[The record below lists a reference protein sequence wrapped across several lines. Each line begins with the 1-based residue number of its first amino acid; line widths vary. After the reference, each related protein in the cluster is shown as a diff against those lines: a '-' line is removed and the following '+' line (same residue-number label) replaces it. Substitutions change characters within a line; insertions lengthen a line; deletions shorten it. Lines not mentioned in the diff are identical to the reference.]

1 MRTPIRPMISVAATS
16 GLVEAIRAAGANP
29 DQVLRM
35 FQLDPSVLSNT
46 EKFIPCP
53 VFARILEEAAGVT
66 GDDCFGSHLG
76 ERFNPKNIGPLTY
89 VVLNSPTVAVADDQV
104 ARYLKLYNQAATVS
118 RRVEGERAYLQ
129 YVLCDL
135 GIESPRQQNEYSL
148 AIRLNTIR
156 MMIGSQWKPLEVQ
169 FAHQAPADIS
179 EHQRVFGAPVW
190 FGYQTNNLVVESEF
204 LKCQVPAADQ
214 RLYEIMQRYFQ
225 RIIDEMPE
233 DPCVL
238 PSVRKAVAE
247 SMRDGDPNLARV
259 AKKMAMSRR
268 TLQRQMKE
276 HATNFR
282 KVMDDTR
289 RRFALSYLK
298 DRRNS
303 LAEIAFLLGYSEA
316 AAFIRAFKRWTGLTP
331 VAYRRQAAQAAT
343 HEKSVSANS

>member
-1 MRTPIRPMISVAATS
+1 MKMAMKPMISVAAAS
-16 GLVEAIRAAGANP
+16 GLVEAIRAAGADS
-29 DQVLRM
+29 DQVLRT
-35 FQLDPSVLSNT
+35 FRLDPSVLSDT
-46 EKFIPCP
+46 EKFIPCA
-53 VFARILEEAAGVT
+53 VFAGLLEEAAQVT
-66 GDDCFGSHLG
+66 GDDCFGLHLG

-89 VVLNSPTVAVADDQV
+89 VVLNSPTVSVADDQV

-135 GIESPRQQNEYSL
+135 GIASPPRQQNEYSL

-156 MMIGSQWKPLEVQ
+156 MMVGSQWTPLEVQ
-169 FAHQAPADIS
+169 FAHQAPAETS
-179 EHQRVFGAPVW
+179 EHQRVFGAPVL

-204 LKCQVPAADQ
+204 LQRQVPAADQ
-214 RLYEIMQRYFQ
+214 HLYEIMQRYFQ

-233 DPCVL
+233 DSSVL
-238 PSVRKAVAE
+238 PSVRRAVAE

-276 HATNFR
+276 HATSFR

-331 VAYRRQAAQAAT
+331 IAYRRQVAQAAT
-343 HEKSVSANS
+343 HEKVSANS

>member
-1 MRTPIRPMISVAATS
+1 MAWRGHQGR
-16 GLVEAIRAAGANP
+16 RADP
-29 DQVLRM
+29 DQVLRT
-35 FQLDPSVLSNT
+35 FHLDPAVLSHT
-46 EKFIPCP
+46 EKFIPCV
-53 VFARILEEAAGVT
+53 VFARILEEAARVT
-66 GDDCFGSHLG
+66 GDNCFGLHFC
-76 ERFNPKNIGPLTY
+76 ERFNSKNIGPLTY

-118 RRVEGERAYLQ
+118 RTVEGERAYFQ

-135 GIESPRQQNEYSL
+135 GIESPPRQQNEYSL
-148 AIRLNTIR
+148 AVRLNRIR
-156 MMIGSQWKPLEVQ
+156 MMVGSQWPPLEVP
-169 FAHQAPADIS
+169 FAHQAPAEIS
-179 EHQRVFGAPVW
+179 EHQRVFGAPFL

-204 LKCQVPAADQ
+204 LECQVPAADQ

-233 DPCVL
+233 DSGVL
-238 PSVRKAVAE
+238 PSVRRAVAE
-247 SMRDGDPNLARV
+247 SMRDGDPNLGRV

-282 KVMDDTR
+282 NVMDDTR

-303 LAEIAFLLGYSEA
+303 LTEIAFLLGYSES
-316 AAFIRAFKRWTGLTP
+316 AAFTRAFKRWTGLTP
-331 VAYRRQAAQAAT
+331 LAYRRQAAHAAT
-343 HEKSVSANS
+343 HAKSVSANS